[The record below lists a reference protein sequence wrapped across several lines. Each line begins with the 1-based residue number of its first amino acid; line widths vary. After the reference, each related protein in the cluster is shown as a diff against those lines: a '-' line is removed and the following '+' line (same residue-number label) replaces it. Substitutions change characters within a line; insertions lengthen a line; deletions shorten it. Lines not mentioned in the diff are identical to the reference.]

1 MFSWSFSNK
10 KNHSPIW
17 YVIALIIVIA
27 IAIYGILNTMYM
39 MSVTVFLVAGIYLL
53 VENNTTPTT
62 EVEMEEGIFTIDEN
76 VYEFRD
82 YVYFAII
89 AKAKN
94 QKIIRLVPN
103 SKLGT
108 VIDIPLSSDVNPIE
122 LREWLA
128 TQLDENPD
136 MKLSKTDKLIDIAK
150 L

>member
-1 MFSWSFSNK
+1 M
-10 KNHSPIW
+10 
-17 YVIALIIVIA
+17 IALIIVIA
-27 IAIYGILNTMYM
+27 IAIYGIFNTMYM

-89 AKAKN
+89 TKAKN

-108 VIDIPLSSDVNPIE
+108 VIDIPLSSDANPIE